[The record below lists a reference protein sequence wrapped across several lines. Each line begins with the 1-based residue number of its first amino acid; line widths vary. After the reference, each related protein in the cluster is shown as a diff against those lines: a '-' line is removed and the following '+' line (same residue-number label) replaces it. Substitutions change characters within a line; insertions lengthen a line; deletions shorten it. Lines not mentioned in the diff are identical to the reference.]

1 MIQLPN
7 FRPHSARSRRFAVLG
22 VLALALFQVSA
33 ATHQF
38 EHVADDVSK
47 VCRICLQQERLDE
60 TLPVPAASGELLQAE
75 LPDATEP
82 LYGRHTAPTPG
93 FRSRAPPA

>member
-1 MIQLPN
+1 MIPLPKI
-7 FRPHSARSRRFAVLG
+7 RPHTTRSQRFAVLG

-47 VCRICLQQERLDE
+47 VCRVCLQQERLDE
-60 TLPVPAASGELLQAE
+60 TLPVPAAGGEILQAPA
-75 LPDATEP
+75 PDAAEP
-82 LYGRHTAPTPG
+82 LYGRHASPTPG